1 MLSLAL
7 LLSILFG
14 RWLFIFNLRRFHLE
28 GLLQS
33 EQDKARRLVA
43 NIIAISLAIISL
55 ELLKGILA
63 AI

>member
-1 MLSLAL
+1 MLSFAL

-28 GLLQS
+28 GLPQS

-43 NIIAISLAIISL
+43 NIIVISLAIISL

>member
-1 MLSLAL
+1 MLSFAL